1 MSTFA
6 YIAIHNGLY
15 SLAKPLCTLAII
27 GITVHSTIKS
37 MEAIHC
43 IEKYNKRQNKRNLD
57 NNIDIHDSLY

>member
-27 GITVHSTIKS
+27 GITIHSTKKIMS
-37 MEAIHC
+37 
-43 IEKYNKRQNKRNLD
+43 IEKYNKMKSDYNS
-57 NNIDIHDSLY
+57 IDIHDSLY